1 MTLEDLQ
8 HIFDRQIEDGT
19 EKLYFMLVDGD
30 RMPVVERHPAEDLEG
45 LLSMLSHF
53 QYHGSEVMPR
63 FWK

>member
-30 RMPVVERHPAEDLEG
+30 RLPVVQRHPADDLVG
-45 LLSMLSHF
+45 LLPMLSHF
-53 QYHGSEVMPR
+53 QYHGNELMPR
-63 FWK
+63 FRK

>member
-30 RMPVVERHPAEDLEG
+30 RMPVVQRHPAEDLEG
-45 LLSMLSHF
+45 LLPMLNHF
-53 QYHGSEVMPR
+53 QYHGNELMPR
-63 FWK
+63 FQK